1 MDTQKEKLKQTNGIF
16 DLNYL
21 NNAIVNGKSRNVTME
36 LSNGNPEKILLQ
48 LIFNRIVSSINM
60 MYLEVGNVKRNCYS
74 KRL

>member
-1 MDTQKEKLKQTNGIF
+1 METQKEKLKQTNGII

-21 NNAIVNGKSRNVTME
+21 NNGKSRNITME

-48 LIFNRIVSSINM
+48 LIFNRIESSINM
-60 MYLEVGNVKRNCYS
+60 MYLEVGTVKRNCYS